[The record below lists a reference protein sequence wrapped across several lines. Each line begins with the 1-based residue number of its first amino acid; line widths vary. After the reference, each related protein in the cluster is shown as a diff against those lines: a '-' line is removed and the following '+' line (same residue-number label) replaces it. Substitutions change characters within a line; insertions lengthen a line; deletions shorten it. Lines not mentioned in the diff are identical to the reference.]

1 MISFSG
7 RLLNFILLFL
17 PILLNFSGTA
27 SAQKRRIIHLL
38 TSLSKKAS
46 NNGQVLFQN
55 IANNEMQDID
65 TIYMKL
71 SNWAKNEGSNFMKVF
86 EEILEKVEKEAYE
99 KRRELGIEIDQLP
112 SLVIDAIQIVDIFR
126 QDPTRSDLEERKMI
140 TDLKKTMKPI
150 FVNRYQ
156 IMLDRAQKL
165 QDEYVKNFN
174 PLQQS
179 FYGLIM
185 AYSDNIKIIKINR
198 KSGILKNPQGLNEM
212 HI

>member
-38 TSLSKKAS
+38 TSLSKKHPIMVKKYS
-46 NNGQVLFQN
+46 KKFW
-55 IANNEMQDID
+55 
-65 TIYMKL
+65 K
-71 SNWAKNEGSNFMKVF
+71 SR
-86 EEILEKVEKEAYE
+86 KEAYE

-165 QDEYVKNFN
+165 QDEY
-174 PLQQS
+174 
-179 FYGLIM
+179 G
-185 AYSDNIKIIKINR
+185 INLFRSPFAKRR
-198 KSGILKNPQGLNEM
+198 KYYLKNDEL
-212 HI
+212 